1 MANDNDVRVRIVVD
15 TDAAKKATEDLGQD
29 MEKVGE
35 HGKKAGEHVE
45 SAWAEHVEH
54 IVEFAGGEILAE
66 GVKKMGEE
74 LVDLAKE
81 AAEAFIDDQRAVRQL
96 AGTFAMLDDGTDSIE
111 SINFGA
117 GQLKN
122 ELEEVGIEAGQTAAA
137 ITGAFDDI
145 LERGGH
151 TIDETMHL
159 TEALSQAGRAVEG
172 GPGRLAEAFANI
184 EMGIVRAK
192 NPLVQMISA
201 TGMLHGN
208 AKAVAKEMAKMTV
221 EQQIDLAEKA
231 VERMGDRMKAM
242 PRTWDEMTTSIKGE
256 IEKFMEE
263 MGRPIVA
270 PLMSAVDM
278 IRGFLVSHGEEIEE
292 VFTHAGDILGDME
305 QTVMTDLLDNAEQ
318 LEEIWKALAGEIE
331 GIGDEFSGMS
341 VDMKDVLDI
350 VQDIQ
355 TVLHYTTAIAKA
367 QWTIVLFIVEKVGKV
382 LKAIGDQLGLTT
394 AGPDAPA
401 GLTEDEQKKRSA
413 FSAESG
419 IDESSRKFE
428 AAYDRH
434 NQAIKAASDAH
445 EAVMHV
451 SASEFTNVW
460 DWARKTHDRAIEQN
474 IAATVAGSE
483 AMRYTLGVKGPEIF
497 GEGVNDFLKALTA
510 SGPEGKKAAEELKK
524 AWFPKGVAAGP
535 PTINFNNNTFAIK
548 QDFRDQDPDRVVA
561 VFRRDLVRQST
572 DRLQSRVATPWG
584 L

>member
-1 MANDNDVRVRIVVD
+1 VANDNDVRVRIVVD
-15 TDAAKKATEDLGQD
+15 TDAAKKATEELTHEMD
-29 MEKVGE
+29 
-35 HGKKAGEHVE
+35 KAGEHGSKAAEHAE
-45 SAWAEHVEH
+45 SAWAENVEH
-54 IVEFAGGEILAE
+54 IVEFAGGELLAE

-96 AGTFAMLDDGTDSIE
+96 AGTFAMLDDGSDSIE

-137 ITGAFDDI
+137 ITGAFNDI

-159 TEALSQAGRAVEG
+159 TEALSQAGRAVPG
-172 GPGRLAEAFANI
+172 GPGQLAEAFSNI
-184 EMGIVRAK
+184 EMGIIRAR

-208 AKAVAKEMAKMTV
+208 AKAVAKEMSKMTV

-231 VERMGDRMKAM
+231 VGRMSERMKAM
-242 PRTWDEMTTSIKGE
+242 PRTWDENITSIKGV

-270 PLMSAVDM
+270 PIMTAVDM
-278 IRGFLVSHGEEIEE
+278 VRGFLVEHGEEIEA

-305 QTVMTDLLDNAEQ
+305 QTVLTDLLDNAEQ
-318 LEEIWKALAGEIE
+318 LEEIWANLSTEVT
-331 GIGDEFSGMS
+331 GIGDEFAGMS
-341 VDMKDVLDI
+341 VDMKDVLDV

-355 TVLHYTTAIAKA
+355 VVLHYTTAIAKA
-367 QWTIVLFIVEKVGKV
+367 QWEIVLFIVEKVGKV
-382 LKAIGDQLGLTT
+382 LKAIGEELGLMTP
-394 AGPDAPA
+394 GPAAPS
-401 GLTEDEQKKRSA
+401 GLSDEESKKRAA
-413 FSAESG
+413 FAAESG

-434 NQAIKAASDAH
+434 GQAIKAASDAH
-445 EAVMHV
+445 EAVVHV

-460 DWARKTHDRAIEQN
+460 DWARKTHDRSIQQN

-497 GEGVNDFLKALTA
+497 GEGVNDFLKALSA

-524 AWFPKGVAAGP
+524 AWFPKGVATGP
-535 PTINFNNNTFAIK
+535 PTINFNNNTFQIK

-572 DRLQSRVATPWG
+572 DRLQARVATPWG